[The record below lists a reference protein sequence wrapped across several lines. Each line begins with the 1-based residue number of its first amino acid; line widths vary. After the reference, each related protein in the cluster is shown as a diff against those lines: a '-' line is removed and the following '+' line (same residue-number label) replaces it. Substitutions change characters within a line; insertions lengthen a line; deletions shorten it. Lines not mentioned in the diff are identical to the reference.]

1 MDHNRKQACCSTT
14 LSPLRRVAH
23 DGRIQCKFGQVIL
36 LVTAG
41 PACWCSA
48 SGYVEQS
55 DTLLPELTVREM
67 LLYTAEL
74 KCPRSEPLPDKR
86 ARVEQLLD
94 TLRLRECAGTLIGDS
109 LARGVSGGQVRS

>member
-1 MDHNRKQACCSTT
+1 M
-14 LSPLRRVAH
+14 
-23 DGRIQCKFGQVIL
+23 
-36 LVTAG
+36 
-41 PACWCSA
+41 
-48 SGYVEQS
+48 EQS